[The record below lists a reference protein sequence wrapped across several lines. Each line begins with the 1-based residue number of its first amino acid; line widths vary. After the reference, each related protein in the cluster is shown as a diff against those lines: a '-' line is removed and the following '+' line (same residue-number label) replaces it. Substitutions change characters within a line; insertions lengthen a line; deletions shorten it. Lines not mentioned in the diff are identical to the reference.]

1 METRIR
7 ELGSSIDPS
16 EAAHALRLLV
26 AIADLRSFSAA
37 AERLG
42 LTPSA
47 VSKAV
52 SRAEARLGVRLVQRT
67 TRRVSLTDLG
77 EAYVARGRQLLADV
91 ESLERDIAARDQAVR
106 GPLRVAAPAVYGA
119 CRVAPICARFQA
131 EHPGVTVDLRCG
143 DRLADLV
150 EERIDVAVRMVTAPP
165 AELVARPLEDDRR
178 GLYASPGYLRRR
190 RAPRDAAE
198 LGAHA
203 GLRYGP
209 GGASHVVFRLVEPGG
224 AEAPVRVPAAF
235 SSDSVLAVLEATRA
249 GLGLA
254 ELPAYLVA
262 DDVAAGRLREVLAGW
277 LPVRRRVVAVY
288 LPSRF
293 LPARVRAF
301 VDHLAGALRAPD
313 RPRR

>member
-1 METRIR
+1 MEAKIR

-119 CRVAPICARFQA
+119 RRVAPICARFQA

-150 EERIDVAVRMVTAPP
+150 EERIDVAIRMVTAPP

-190 RAPRDAAE
+190 PAPRDAAA

-209 GGASHVVFRLVEPGG
+209 GGASHAVFRLVEPGG
-224 AEAPVRVPAAF
+224 AEAPVRVPAVF

-249 GLGLA
+249 GLGVA

-313 RPRR
+313 GARR